1 MHFKHHL
8 FFFLKCGKCPGPD
21 PPPKM
26 WNFPHFYYFFLTGS
40 LTQEHNAIL
49 TSDDHKLL
57 SANPHPCSQL
67 RDNALHPRLAACV
80 TLLEEEGGDQ
90 EEAATVPELETGNKE
105 PGTKWGWMKEDDRS
119 VGSTKYRLSIFW

>member
-1 MHFKHHL
+1 M
-8 FFFLKCGKCPGPD
+8 
-21 PPPKM
+21 
-26 WNFPHFYYFFLTGS
+26 
-40 LTQEHNAIL
+40 

-57 SANPHPCSQL
+57 SANPDPCSQL
-67 RDNALHPRLAACV
+67 RDNAQHPRLAACG

-90 EEAATVPELETGNKE
+90 EEATVPE